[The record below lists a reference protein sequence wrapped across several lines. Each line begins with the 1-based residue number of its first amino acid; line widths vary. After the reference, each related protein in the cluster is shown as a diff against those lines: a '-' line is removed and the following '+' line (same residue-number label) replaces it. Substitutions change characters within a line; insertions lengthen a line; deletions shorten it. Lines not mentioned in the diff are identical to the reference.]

1 MMTWCTITG
10 PVKYHSRTIPCRN
23 QEATPISPTRTVIPV
38 ALLFAVMVVA
48 GGVFGEDVSMPDDNT
63 EPTGVETVPPKTK
76 PVEFQ
81 VTNWM
86 LILLVVVILSGAMAT
101 YMPHEVRRMRIQS
114 AQREYMDA
122 RLALAQG
129 DFTTALVGFDSAID
143 EAQRAYTRRDRVNG
157 PAEWVLMPDEFY
169 INLWRGRAHALRG
182 IGRERL
188 AQATLEMAEELEASM
203 GNGAAVI

>member
-1 MMTWCTITG
+1 L
-10 PVKYHSRTIPCRN
+10 IP
-23 QEATPISPTRTVIPV
+23 I
-38 ALLFAVMVVA
+38 ALLLAIMVVA
-48 GGVFGEDVSMPDDNT
+48 GGTLGEDVTMPEDDT
-63 EPTGVETVPPKTK
+63 EPTGVETVPPESK

-86 LILLVVVILSGAMAT
+86 LILLVVMIVSGAMAT

-129 DFTTALVGFDSAID
+129 DFATALVGFDSAIE

-169 INLWRGRAHALRG
+169 INLWRGRAHALHG

-188 AQATLEMAEELEASM
+188 ARATLEMADELEASI
-203 GNGAAVI
+203 GAGAAVI